1 MFFKSQPPPQIA
13 QIEESR
19 QNEQGV
25 NQNEQVVHQD
35 VQPMTNLRPD
45 GKQSRFKIHRP
56 VIVR

>member
-1 MFFKSQPPPQIA
+1 MFFKSQPPPQI
-13 QIEESR
+13 EENR
-19 QNEQGV
+19 QSEQGV

-35 VQPMTNLRPD
+35 VQPSTDLRPS